1 MNQVVMPSIVQ
12 MDNETLKKLTTE
24 VKETLATGLIVPSKK
39 RRFAVVDLWRIHQA
53 KKQPA
58 RITRKWAI

>member
-1 MNQVVMPSIVQ
+1 MKQDVMPSIVQ
-12 MDNETLKKLTTE
+12 MDNETLKRLTTE
-24 VKETLATGLIVPSKK
+24 VKETVATGVIMPAKK